1 MMTHA
6 ALFVIE
12 ERRQQAWHLLLIR
25 KEEQNQ
31 WQERLQGPPGIAHAI
46 RFDTVYLNTPEGAL
60 EWRGGG
66 GQNRGRR
73 RRVVGMECGLSHPPY
88 WDGGGAVVHMGWNSM
103 QWPVP
108 CVRVMGQDALEQ
120 LTACVS

>member
-1 MMTHA
+1 M
-6 ALFVIE
+6 
-12 ERRQQAWHLLLIR
+12 
-25 KEEQNQ
+25 
-31 WQERLQGPPGIAHAI
+31 
-46 RFDTVYLNTPEGAL
+46 
-60 EWRGGG
+60 
-66 GQNRGRR
+66 
-73 RRVVGMECGLSHPPY
+73 VGMECGLSPY